1 MNQVDYNRKTVHPT
15 GETEKYGNRTVTIVK
30 TGFLENHEV

>member
-15 GETEKYGNRTVTIVK
+15 GETAKYRNSAVTIAI
-30 TGFLENHEV
+30 TRILENHEV

>member
-15 GETEKYGNRTVTIVK
+15 GETAKYINGAVTIAI
-30 TGFLENHEV
+30 TGILENYEV

>member
-15 GETEKYGNRTVTIVK
+15 GETTKYRNSAVTIAI
-30 TGFLENHEV
+30 TRILENHEV